1 MCPGWNG
8 NHQVS
13 RCHWPTNDQMTKWLH
28 DPVTQ
33 WEKKGRWQIWF
44 WSKVSSRALWSQ
56 WHLATLTHLVEPL
69 STRATPMS
77 SSTLS
82 GAANNKEYPI
92 NWPADL
98 REGRSPD
105 VIYFWQVLFLG
116 TSFNK
121 FLVLIDLRLSFH
133 SLRNFELISIFSGFE
148 QQQIWEGSKRHPRRP
163 GAQHQHYNFKIDIK
177 GFIALLLCSWTWSY
191 MAILNHS
198 W

>member
-13 RCHWPTNDQMTKWLH
+13 RCHWPTFDQMTKWLH

-105 VIYFWQVLFLG
+105 VIYFWQVLIWDSPRQIPCFSWFTFELSQLEELWTDINFLR
-116 TSFNK
+116 
-121 FLVLIDLRLSFH
+121 VRAAADLRK
-133 SLRNFELISIFSGFE
+133 E
-148 QQQIWEGSKRHPRRP
+148 QAPSSPSRFPTP
-163 GAQHQHYNFKIDIK
+163 
-177 GFIALLLCSWTWSY
+177 AL
-191 MAILNHS
+191 
-198 W
+198 